1 MFVVLQE
8 EQQKLRGTIDRA
20 DEMIRSLD
28 ECISQLESG
37 LWTRVQFRTS
47 AETPLTSLFCP
58 STELAEIEE
67 KGSEEKPSLKTLQE
81 GDIYFYFFNHYFSD
95 LFFLIPFHFDHFLF
109 VCFMFKKN
117 WRRSLKLWLKMKGE
131 FNKMKSYFGFFIF
144 FLVLM
149 LVYLFMF

>member
-1 MFVVLQE
+1 MDQGSVQNFSWNSSHVS
-8 EQQKLRGTIDRA
+8 LR
-20 DEMIRSLD
+20 
-28 ECISQLESG
+28 
-37 LWTRVQFRTS
+37 
-47 AETPLTSLFCP
+47 LFCP

-67 KGSEEKPSLKTLQE
+67 KGSEEKPSLKTLQQ

-117 WRRSLKLWLKMKGE
+117 WRWSLKLWLKMKGE
-131 FNKMKSYFGFFIF
+131 FNKMKSYFGFFIL